1 MVCSNIHRISIYY
14 YVNAHS
20 FRIGCIDIALKASD
34 KVTIVSPGDG
44 PAYRLPEFLSLR
56 QNS

>member
-14 YVNAHS
+14 YASAHS

-34 KVTIVSPGDG
+34 KVTIVSPGDE

-56 QNS
+56 